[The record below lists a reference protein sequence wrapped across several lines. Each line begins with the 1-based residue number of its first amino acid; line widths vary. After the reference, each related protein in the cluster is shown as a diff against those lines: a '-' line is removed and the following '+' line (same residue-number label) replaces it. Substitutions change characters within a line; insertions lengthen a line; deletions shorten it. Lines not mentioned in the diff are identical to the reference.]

1 MDDYDLIMSRLS
13 NFTTEINNTY
23 VRHPMDNNLKNSSP
37 INDINSKLKAFRN
50 LISIAHLNSVS
61 IPLHR
66 DEIFRVI
73 VETFFD
79 IIGFSETNIKKTLHR
94 TFLNFLVIN
103 FFTIIEKAEI
113 VAASGFC
120 YVMN

>member
-79 IIGFSETNIKKTLHR
+79 IIGFSETNIKKNTPPHLFKFPGYKLFH
-94 TFLNFLVIN
+94 NN
-103 FFTIIEKAEI
+103 
-113 VAASGFC
+113 
-120 YVMN
+120 

>member
-23 VRHPMDNNLKNSSP
+23 VSHPMDNNLKNSSP

-73 VETFFD
+73 D
-79 IIGFSETNIKKTLHR
+79 KLFSILLDFLRLILKKTLHR

-103 FFTIIEKAEI
+103 FFTIIEKGEI

>member
-66 DEIFRVI
+66 DKIFRVI
-73 VETFFD
+73 VVTFFD
-79 IIGFSETNIKKTLHR
+79 IIGFSETNIKKKLHR

-103 FFTIIEKAEI
+103 FFTITEKAEI